1 MATIFYIFLVVLL
14 LFLVILLIEVMQL
27 NALFMML
34 RKDKDLLQKRSRE
47 EDEYQF
53 VKGLY

>member
-14 LFLVILLIEVMQL
+14 LFLAILLIEVMQL

-34 RKDKDLLQKRSRE
+34 RKDKELLQKKSRE